1 MMKCFPVWLAV
12 AVLGGLASSVCF
24 ALVITASE
32 GTWPDSWPKELEAL
46 RGQARTVDVA
56 HGIQETVYEIPF
68 KNREAFEAAWPHIL
82 SLKSVGAPLI
92 LAKSPS
98 AYGVS
103 GTTAQAGVRI
113 LCPVGG
119 GLPGL
124 SNAWPDADFPW
135 TAPIAPARE
144 TLPEYV
150 TMENGVPIPAT
161 PGDGKMAFYRRARV
175 DIELIVDGNVVD
187 LNRVPLPQDAP
198 IIDRRFPAAALVEVA
213 E

>member
-1 MMKCFPVWLAV
+1 MKWYPVWLAV
-12 AVLGGLASSVCF
+12 AVLRCLASSVCF

-32 GTWPDSWPKELEAL
+32 GTWPDSWPKELDAL
-46 RGQARTVDVA
+46 RDQARTVDVA

-92 LAKSPS
+92 LTKSPS

-119 GLPGL
+119 ELPGL
-124 SNAWPDADFPW
+124 SNASPDSAFPL
-135 TAPIAPARE
+135 TDPLAPARE

-150 TMENGVPIPAT
+150 TMENGVPTPAK
-161 PGDGKMAFYRRARV
+161 PDDGRVALYHRARV
-175 DIELIVDGNVVD
+175 DIELIMDGDVVD
-187 LNRVPLPQDAP
+187 LNRVALPNDTP
-198 IIDRRFPAAALVEVA
+198 IIDRRFLAAALVEAA

>member
-1 MMKCFPVWLAV
+1 MKWYPVWLVV

-68 KNREAFEAAWPHIL
+68 KNREAFEAAWPLIL

-103 GTTAQAGVRI
+103 GTTALAGVRI

-124 SNAWPDADFPW
+124 SNASPGVAFPF
-135 TAPIAPARE
+135 TGPLAPARE

-150 TMENGVPIPAT
+150 TMENGVPVPAT
-161 PGDGKMAFYRRARV
+161 PDDGKLGFYLRARV
-175 DIELIVDGNVVD
+175 DIELIVDGDVVD
-187 LNRVPLPQDAP
+187 LNRVALPNDTP
-198 IIDRRFPAAALVEVA
+198 IIDRRFSQAVA
-213 E
+213 PKQ